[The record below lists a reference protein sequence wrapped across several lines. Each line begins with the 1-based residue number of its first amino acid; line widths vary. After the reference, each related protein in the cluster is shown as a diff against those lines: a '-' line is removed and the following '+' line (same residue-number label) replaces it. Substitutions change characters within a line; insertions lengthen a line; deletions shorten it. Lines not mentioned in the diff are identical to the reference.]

1 MKRKRLSSKRFKW
14 GLLIALAISVGI
26 GCVAGPA
33 IAQQKVVKWNNGD
46 WKSMDPAFVTGVLE
60 SYVVMNIYAALV
72 QWKYGSMEIVP
83 DLAESWQISD
93 GGLTY
98 TFKLRKGVQFH
109 KGFGE
114 VTAED
119 VKYSYDRILNPATGA
134 YLAKNYKMIK
144 EVKVVD
150 KHTVQLILGEPYAP
164 LLMRLTAFKAGGIV
178 PKAAVEKYGKKFG
191 MNPVGAGPFE
201 WVKGNPRGDMVLKA
215 FDKYYA
221 GKPKLDQ
228 IVFPHIVDA
237 TTAYVA
243 FEAGDL
249 DLVNVQDPEIFK
261 KYKADP
267 KIELQT
273 RPGLNINYMVMNT
286 RDKPFSDLKVR
297 QAVAHAIDKKALINT
312 VLKGLATELT
322 GPVPT
327 GCDYYTADVKKYPYD
342 PAKAKALLKEA
353 GYPNGFETTLYT
365 FIWGPAVDV
374 VTAIQGMLAEVGIKA
389 RIQAD
394 EPSANF
400 EKVWT
405 GKTPVAFFRL
415 TRSSEPNAYLQ
426 TQLDPESFPQWNF
439 GHYNNPEVNKLM
451 KEGVQTAEPAKREK
465 IYAELQKKIMEDL
478 PNVWLY
484 SDNVSVAYHPYIKG
498 FKLDPLWTKK
508 LYPVSV
514 EK

>member
-1 MKRKRLSSKRFKW
+1 MSAFCNWLNRKRVLVI
-14 GLLIALAISVGI
+14 LLAAALTVSF
-26 GCVAGPA
+26 AGTA
-33 IAQQKVVKWNNGD
+33 VMAEEKVLRWNNGD
-46 WKSMDPAFVTGVLE
+46 WKSMDPAYVTGVLE

-72 QWKYGSMEIVP
+72 QWAPGTTDIVP
-83 DLAESWQISD
+83 DLAASWDISPD
-93 GGLTY
+93 GLSY
-98 TFKLRKGVQFH
+98 TFHLRKGVQFH
-109 KGFGE
+109 KGYGE

-119 VKYSYDRILNPATGA
+119 VKYSYDRILDPKTGA

-144 EVKVVD
+144 EVKAVD
-150 KHTVQLILGEPYAP
+150 KYTVQFILSEPYAP

-201 WVKGNPRGDMVLKA
+201 WVKGTPRGDMVLKA
-215 FDKYYA
+215 FDQYYA
-221 GKPKLDQ
+221 GKAKVDK
-228 IVFPHIVDA
+228 IVYPHIVDA

-249 DLVNVQDPEIFK
+249 DLVNVQDSEIYK

-273 RPGLNINYMVMNT
+273 KPGLNINYLVMNT
-286 RDKPFSDLKVR
+286 RDKPFSDIKVR
-297 QAVAHAIDKKALINT
+297 QAVAHAINKKALIET
-312 VLKGLATELT
+312 VLEGLATPLT
-322 GPVPT
+322 GPIPS
-327 GCDYYTADVKKYPYD
+327 GCDYYTSEVASYPYD

-389 RIQAD
+389 KIQAD

-405 GKTPVAFFRL
+405 GNTPIAFFRL

-426 TQLDPESFPQWNF
+426 TQLHPESFPQWNF
-439 GHYNNPEVNKLM
+439 GHYKNPQVTGLMKQGMATSDKAKRKDIYNKL
-451 KEGVQTAEPAKREK
+451 QK
-465 IYAELQKKIMEDL
+465 IIMDEL

-484 SDNVSVAYHPYIKG
+484 SDNVSVAYHPYVKG

-508 LYPVSV
+508 LYTATV

>member
-1 MKRKRLSSKRFKW
+1 MKNLPLKCLKCT
-14 GLLIALAISVGI
+14 LLITLAFLVFI
-26 GCVAGPA
+26 GSLVAPA
-33 IAQQKVVKWNNGD
+33 AMAADKIVKWNNGD

-72 QWKYGSMEIVP
+72 QWKYGTMEIVP

-93 GGLTY
+93 DGLTY
-98 TFKLRKGVQFH
+98 TFKLRNGVQFH
-109 KGFGE
+109 KGYGE
-114 VTAED
+114 VTAAD

-144 EVKVVD
+144 EVKEVD
-150 KHTVQLILGEPYAP
+150 KYTVQMILSEPYAP

-178 PKAAVEKYGKKFG
+178 PKAAVEKYGKQFG
-191 MNPVGAGPFE
+191 LNPVGAGPFE

-215 FDKYYA
+215 FDQYYA
-221 GKPKLDQ
+221 GRSKLDQ

-243 FEAGDL
+243 FEAGEL

-261 KYKADP
+261 KYQADP
-267 KIELQT
+267 KIELQSL
-273 RPGLNINYMVMNT
+273 PGLNINYLVMNT
-286 RDKPFSDLKVR
+286 RDKPFSDIRVR
-297 QAVAHAIDKKALINT
+297 QAVAHAIDKKALLET
-312 VLKGLATELT
+312 VLQGLATELT
-322 GPVPT
+322 GPIPS
-327 GCDYYTADVKKYPYD
+327 GCDYYTADVRKYPYD
-342 PAKAKALLKEA
+342 PDKAKALLKEA

-374 VTAIQGMLAEVGIKA
+374 VTAIQGMLADVGIKA
-389 RIQAD
+389 KIQAD

-405 GKTPVAFFRL
+405 GNTPMAFFRL
-415 TRSSEPNAYLQ
+415 TRSSEPNEYLQ

-439 GHYNNPEVNKLM
+439 GHYNNPAVNNLM
-451 KEGVQTAEPAKREK
+451 KEGVMTSNPAKREN
-465 IYAELQKKIMEDL
+465 IYVELQKKIMEDL

-484 SDNVSVAYHPYIKG
+484 SDNVSVAYHPYVKG

>member
-1 MKRKRLSSKRFKW
+1 MKKRSLKNFRW
-14 GLLIALAISVGI
+14 GLAVALAMLVGI
-26 GCVAGPA
+26 GAVLTPAA
-33 IAQQKVVKWNNGD
+33 IAQDKIVKWNNGD

-72 QWKYGSMEIVP
+72 QWEYGSMEIVP
-83 DLAESWQISD
+83 DLAESWEISND
-93 GGLTY
+93 GLVY
-98 TFKLRKGVQFH
+98 TFMLRKGVQFH
-109 KGFGE
+109 QGYGE

-119 VKYSYDRILNPATGA
+119 VKYSYDRILDPKTGA
-134 YLAKNYKMIK
+134 YLAKDYKMIK

-150 KHTVQLILGEPYAP
+150 KYKVQFVLAEPYAP

-178 PKAAVEKYGKKFG
+178 PKAAVEKFGKDFG
-191 MNPVGAGPFE
+191 LNPVGAGPFE

-221 GKPKLDQ
+221 GRAKIDG

-243 FEAGDL
+243 FESGDL
-249 DLVNVQDPEIFK
+249 NLVNVQDPEIFK
-261 KYKADP
+261 KYQADP
-267 KIELQT
+267 KIEMQT
-273 RPGLNINYMVMNT
+273 RPGLNINYLVMNN
-286 RDKPFSDLKVR
+286 RDKPFNDLRVR
-297 QAVAHAIDKKALINT
+297 QAVAHAIDKKALNDT
-312 VLKGLATELT
+312 VLKSLSTELT
-322 GPVPT
+322 GPIPSD
-327 GCDYYTADVKKYPYD
+327 CSFYTADVKKYPFD
-342 PAKAKALLKEA
+342 PAKAKELLKEA

-389 RIQAD
+389 KIQAD

-405 GKTPVAFFRL
+405 GNTPIAFFRL
-415 TRSSEPNAYLQ
+415 TRASEPNDYLQ
-426 TQLDPESFPQWNF
+426 TQLAPDSFPQWNF
-439 GHYNNPEVNKLM
+439 GHYDNPEVNKLM
-451 KEGVQTAEPAKREK
+451 KEGVNTADPAKRKE
-465 IYAELQKKIMEDL
+465 IYANIQKICIEEL

-484 SDNVSVAYHPYIKG
+484 SDNVSVAYHPFIKG
-498 FKLDPLWTKK
+498 FKLDPLWTKR
-508 LYPVSV
+508 LYPVDI

>member
-1 MKRKRLSSKRFKW
+1 MKNLPLKYLKCT
-14 GLLIALAISVGI
+14 LLITLAFLVFI
-26 GCVAGPA
+26 GSLVAPA
-33 IAQQKVVKWNNGD
+33 AMAADKIVKWNNGD

-72 QWKYGSMEIVP
+72 QWKYGTMEIVP

-93 GGLTY
+93 DGLTY
-98 TFKLRKGVQFH
+98 TFKLRNGVQFH
-109 KGFGE
+109 KGYGE
-114 VTAED
+114 VTAAD

-144 EVKVVD
+144 EVKEVD
-150 KHTVQLILGEPYAP
+150 KYTVQMILSEPYAP

-178 PKAAVEKYGKKFG
+178 PKAAVEKYGKQFG
-191 MNPVGAGPFE
+191 LNPVGAGPFE

-215 FDKYYA
+215 FDQYYA
-221 GKPKLDQ
+221 GRSKLDQ

-243 FEAGDL
+243 FEAGEL

-261 KYKADP
+261 KYQADP
-267 KIELQT
+267 KIELQSL
-273 RPGLNINYMVMNT
+273 PGLNINYLVMNT
-286 RDKPFSDLKVR
+286 RDKPFSDIRVR
-297 QAVAHAIDKKALINT
+297 QAVAHAIDKKALLET
-312 VLKGLATELT
+312 VLQGLATELT
-322 GPVPT
+322 GPIPS
-327 GCDYYTADVKKYPYD
+327 GCDYYTADVRKYPYD
-342 PAKAKALLKEA
+342 PDKAKALLKEA

-374 VTAIQGMLAEVGIKA
+374 VTAIQGMLADVGIKA
-389 RIQAD
+389 KIQAD

-405 GKTPVAFFRL
+405 GNTPMAFFRL
-415 TRSSEPNAYLQ
+415 TRSSEPNEYLQ

-439 GHYNNPEVNKLM
+439 GHYNNPAVNNLM
-451 KEGVQTAEPAKREK
+451 KEGVMTSNPAKREN
-465 IYAELQKKIMEDL
+465 IYVELQKKIMEDL

-484 SDNVSVAYHPYIKG
+484 SDNVSVAYHPYVKG

>member
-1 MKRKRLSSKRFKW
+1 MKKLSLKLFRW
-14 GLLIALAISVGI
+14 GLFITLAILVGI
-26 GCVAGPA
+26 GSVTAPSA
-33 IAQQKVVKWNNGD
+33 IAKDNVVKWNNGD

-72 QWKYGSMEIVP
+72 QWEYGSMEVVP
-83 DLAESWQISD
+83 DLAESWKVSD
-93 GGLTY
+93 DGLTY

-109 KGFGE
+109 KGYGE

-119 VKYSYDRILNPATGA
+119 VKYSFDRILNPETGA
-134 YLAKNYKMIK
+134 YLAKNYRMIK
-144 EVKVVD
+144 DVKVVD
-150 KHTVQLILGEPYAP
+150 KYTVQMILGEPYAP

-178 PKAAVEKYGKKFG
+178 PKAAVEKFGKQFG
-191 MNPVGAGPFE
+191 LNPIGAGPFE
-201 WVKGNPRGDMVLKA
+201 WVKGTPRGDMVLKA

-221 GKPKLDQ
+221 GKSKIDG

-261 KYKADP
+261 KYKAHS

-273 RPGLNINYMVMNT
+273 RPGLNINYLVMNN
-286 RDKPFSDLKVR
+286 RDKPFSDIRVR
-297 QAVAHAIDKKALINT
+297 QAVAHAIDKKALGET
-312 VLKGLATELT
+312 VLKGLSTELT
-322 GPVPT
+322 GPIPS

-342 PAKAKALLKEA
+342 PDKAKALLKEA

-374 VTAIQGMLAEVGIKA
+374 VTAIQGMLAEVGIKS

-405 GKTPVAFFRL
+405 GKTPIAFFRL

-426 TQLDPESFPQWNF
+426 TQLDPQSFPQWNF
-439 GHYNNPEVNKLM
+439 GHYNNPEVNMLM
-451 KEGVQTAEPAKREK
+451 KEGVKTSDPAKRQK
-465 IYAELQKKIMEDL
+465 IYVELQKKIMEDL

-508 LYPVSV
+508 LYPVAID
-514 EK
+514 K